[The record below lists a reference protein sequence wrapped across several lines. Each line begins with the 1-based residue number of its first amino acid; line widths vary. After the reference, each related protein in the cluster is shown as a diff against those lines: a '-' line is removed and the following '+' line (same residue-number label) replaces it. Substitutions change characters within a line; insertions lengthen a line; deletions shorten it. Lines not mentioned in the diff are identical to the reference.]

1 VAGSSASSDRHMFGL
16 AVLIV
21 IAGVAIFGWTI
32 FSSIS
37 GIGDELDQ
45 MTAPGTADLDLQEV
59 GDYTI
64 FYENPSIIDDRFR
77 STGEMFPS
85 GLEIEVV
92 DISSGEKVD
101 LRSPAGSSTY
111 TIGGRSGRSVMA
123 FGIDHP
129 GVYRM
134 VTRYPPGREGAEVVL
149 AVGHGFM
156 GKMISMMMV
165 SFVVLFGS
173 IIIAAAIVIS
183 TQRKKQREEER
194 LREEERMLRGR

>member
-1 VAGSSASSDRHMFGL
+1 MARSSASSNRREFGL

-21 IAGVAIFGWTI
+21 IAGLAIFGGTI
-32 FSSIS
+32 FSGIS
-37 GIGDELDQ
+37 GIGDMLVLT
-45 MTAPGTADLDLQEV
+45 TAPGTTDLDLQEV

-64 FYENPSIIDDRFR
+64 FYESVGIIDGRFR
-77 STGEMFPS
+77 STGETFPS
-85 GLEIEVV
+85 GLAIEVV

-123 FGIDHP
+123 FSIDHP

-134 VTRYPPGREGAEVVL
+134 TTLYSPGRKGPEVVL
-149 AVGHGFM
+149 AIGHDFM
-156 GKMISMMMV
+156 EKMISMMII
-165 SFVVLFGS
+165 SFVAFFGS
-173 IIIAAAIVIS
+173 IIIAAAILIS